1 LLASRTLIVALALAV
16 GACGGPRGPRGL
28 LDAVLAADEAAV
40 EEFIAA
46 GADVRATEADGTT
59 LLMRAV
65 DSGNVAIAAQLI
77 GAGADVRAANRYGV
91 NPLYL
96 AARNA
101 NRDAVAVLLAA
112 GADPNASL
120 PSGETAL
127 MTAAKTGNAAV
138 VEMLLAGRPTTD
150 PQAPSG
156 FLPRN
161 PGADPNAADSWNRQ
175 TALMWAAGD
184 GHVDVVRALL
194 TGGAAVDQRSASLD
208 STDSLGLDYP
218 EVPAGRSTALH
229 FAAGEGHLAATR
241 ALVAGG
247 AGLNLTDDQGSTPA
261 LLAVLNGHFDV
272 AAFLLDAGT
281 DPNIQDRY
289 GRTVLFAAVHLDDID
304 SSPWTTPNFP
314 NVYNAVDVVKL
325 ALAHGAQPDLA
336 LERALPSYGRTDDGT
351 DSVLNAG
358 ATPFFRAAMSAD
370 LELMRLL
377 LDAGANPLV
386 RTAERLPVAAS
397 GESRATSGATTAFMA
412 AAGVGWRPPVRL
424 NRQRETIMA
433 LEMLLELGADINASN
448 QAGETALHG
457 AARRGSTAIISWL
470 VEHGARLD
478 ATNARGYTPLDV
490 ARGAPGDRPPANPAA
505 VELLRPPEAPGG

>member
-208 STDSLGLDYP
+208 STDSLGLDRRRSQP
-218 EVPAGRSTALH
+218 HGRPGQH
-229 FAAGEGHLAATR
+229 
-241 ALVAGG
+241 
-247 AGLNLTDDQGSTPA
+247 
-261 LLAVLNGHFDV
+261 
-272 AAFLLDAGT
+272 
-281 DPNIQDRY
+281 
-289 GRTVLFAAVHLDDID
+289 
-304 SSPWTTPNFP
+304 
-314 NVYNAVDVVKL
+314 
-325 ALAHGAQPDLA
+325 
-336 LERALPSYGRTDDGT
+336 
-351 DSVLNAG
+351 AG
-358 ATPFFRAAMSAD
+358 AACRVERPFR
-370 LELMRLL
+370 
-377 LDAGANPLV
+377 
-386 RTAERLPVAAS
+386 
-397 GESRATSGATTAFMA
+397 
-412 AAGVGWRPPVRL
+412 
-424 NRQRETIMA
+424 
-433 LEMLLELGADINASN
+433 
-448 QAGETALHG
+448 
-457 AARRGSTAIISWL
+457 RRGFSARCRHGP
-470 VEHGARLD
+470 EHPR
-478 ATNARGYTPLDV
+478 PLRADRPV
-490 ARGAPGDRPPANPAA
+490 CGGAPGRYRFEPVDHA
-505 VELLRPPEAPGG
+505 ELPERL